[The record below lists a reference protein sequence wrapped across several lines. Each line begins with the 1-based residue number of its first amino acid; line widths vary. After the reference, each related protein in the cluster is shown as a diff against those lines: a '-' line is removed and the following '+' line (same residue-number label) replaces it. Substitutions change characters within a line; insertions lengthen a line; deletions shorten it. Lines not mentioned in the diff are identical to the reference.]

1 MIFFIIIILSA
12 ILIILLFPA
21 AARAGQFSRWP
32 INELEIISK
41 FGLNSAVTN
50 LSDLE
55 KKYTAEKLKKNNIH
69 SKTSW
74 CHPISSN
81 ITYKSRYEE
90 YDKNGMLIKTA
101 VFDRDG
107 RILNVSEYAYDGDGY
122 LGECTEYNPTGSV
135 SSKLTRIY
143 DKDHNLLE
151 SKYFEDGDELVYIY
165 TYHYSAGMV
174 EEIRHS
180 ARENTEEKIAFKYE
194 GERLIQRSYPN
205 KEDGSI
211 ITETYYYD
219 EKSLT
224 GVTGRDGAGIE
235 IFKWNY
241 ICDTQKYPLIEEY
254 IDYIKNIWISRT
266 FEYDQNHSLLKYIH
280 SLETD
285 SDKTITITIFTYSR
299 EGDLIKSIYDGHKK
313 NKLVET
319 VIFDKESLPV
329 KSIEYDDNG
338 RPLKHYKY
346 EFRQFYSEKI
356 VIDSKIM
363 MTEENIKMECTRNMR
378 LIEGNID
385 LYSIEKGKSPENLDT
400 LVKSGHLSKLPKCP
414 RDGRYSFS
422 LTEDGLLNLNCS
434 FHGNLY

>member
-1 MIFFIIIILSA
+1 MMLFLITILSA
-12 ILIILLFPA
+12 VLIIFLFPETTH
-21 AARAGQFSRWP
+21 AGQFSRWP
-32 INELEIISK
+32 VNELEIISK

-74 CHPISSN
+74 CHPLSSN
-81 ITYKSRYEE
+81 ITYKNRYEE
-90 YDKNGMLIKTA
+90 YDKNGMPIKTA

-107 RILNVSEYAYDGDGY
+107 RILSVSEYAYDGAGY
-122 LGECTEYNPTGSV
+122 LSECTEYNPTGSV

-151 SKYFEDGDELVYIY
+151 SNYFEDGNELVYRY

-180 ARENTEEKIAFKYE
+180 ARENTEDKTAFKYE
-194 GERLIQRSYPN
+194 GERLIQRFYPN

-219 EKSLT
+219 EKGLT
-224 GVTGRDGAGIE
+224 GVTARDGDGIE
-235 IFKWNY
+235 ILKWTY
-241 ICDTQKYPLIEEY
+241 LYDTQNYPLFEEY
-254 IDYIKNIWISRT
+254 TDYIKNIWISRT
-266 FEYDQNHSLLKYIH
+266 FEYDQNHNLLKYIH

-285 SDKTITITIFTYSR
+285 STKTFTTTIFTYNR
-299 EGDLIKSIYDGHKK
+299 EGDLIKNVYDGRDK
-313 NKLVET
+313 NKPVET
-319 VIFDKESLPV
+319 VIFNKESLPV
-329 KSIEYDDNG
+329 KCIEYDYNG
-338 RPLKHYKY
+338 RPLSHYKY

-356 VIDSKIM
+356 IMDRNIM
-363 MTEENIKMECTRNMR
+363 MTEENIKTECTRNMR
-378 LIEGNID
+378 LIEGNIG
-385 LYSIEKGKSPENLDT
+385 LYSIEKGKRPENLEA
-400 LVKSGHLSKLPKCP
+400 LIKSRHLSKLPKCP

-422 LTEDGLLNLNCS
+422 LTEDGLLNLSCS